1 VHDIT
6 DLEKR
11 GIPGVIVATEEFISA
26 AEGQSEALRSSP
38 ECVFTEHPIQD
49 RTDEEMVVIARKVFD
64 QVVNALTKNL

>member
-1 VHDIT
+1 MHDIT

-11 GIPGVIVATEEFISA
+11 GIPGVVVATVEFISA

-49 RTDEEMVVIARKVFD
+49 RTDEEMVAIAQKAFEQLVD
-64 QVVNALTKNL
+64 ALTT

>member
-11 GIPGVIVATEEFISA
+11 GIPGVVVATVEFISA

-49 RTDEEMVVIARKVFD
+49 RTDEEMVAIAQKAFEQLVD
-64 QVVNALTKNL
+64 ALTT